1 MFSKRQCTRLGRRR
15 NRKGDAPVNTFSDAD
30 KFTRPSDRTVV
41 APNVDTLYSIS
52 HLDLGKG
59 PIVLEH
65 PDMGRRYFTFEFLDP
80 YTNVIGYVGSRTIG
94 ARAGSSRSPG
104 PRSPAV
110 ACRGCARS
118 PPSTDGC
125 G

>member
-1 MFSKRQCTRLGRRR
+1 MFSKRQRARLGRRR

-30 KFTRPSDRTVV
+30 KFTRPSDRAVV

-65 PDMGRRYFTFEFLDP
+65 PDMGRRYFTCGFLDP
-80 YTNVIGYVGSRTIG
+80 YTNVIGYVGSRTTG
-94 ARAGSSRSPG
+94 ARAGRFAIAWTKKPG
-104 PRSPAV
+104 RRVP
-110 ACRGCARS
+110 GCARS
-118 PPSTDGC
+118 PHSTDGC